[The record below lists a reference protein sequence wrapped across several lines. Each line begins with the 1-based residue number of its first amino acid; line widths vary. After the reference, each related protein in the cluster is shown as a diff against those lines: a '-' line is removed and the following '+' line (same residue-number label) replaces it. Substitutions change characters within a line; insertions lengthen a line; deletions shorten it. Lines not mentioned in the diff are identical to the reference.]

1 MFVVLN
7 LIEFN
12 LTSAAGQTLQGQGSK
27 CCLCSE
33 RHPDEWSLGISS
45 HSWNKT
51 WKHSVFVDSCLPDDP
66 FYSLWIT
73 LGTITTGCL
82 LLDPDRWFPISAPGT
97 THPDGVCK
105 QQSHHNKPHRPHFF
119 GWFCRLLLLWR
130 VSKSTDTWIFH
141 AGFGKVLAKH
151 LTGSAPGCFALVGHL
166 RRFCRMS

>member
-12 LTSAAGQTLQGQGSK
+12 LTPAAGQTLQGKAQSAVCALRGIRMSGVWGFHPTGEIK
-27 CCLCSE
+27 HGNIRCLLTLV
-33 RHPDEWSLGISS
+33 SLMTLFIR
-45 HSWNKT
+45 
-51 WKHSVFVDSCLPDDP
+51 FA
-66 FYSLWIT
+66 IT
-73 LGTITTGCL
+73 LGTITTGCF
-82 LLDPDRWFPISAPGT
+82 LLDPDRWFPVSAPGT

-105 QQSHHNKPHRPHFF
+105 QQSHRSKPHRPHFF